1 MKIPKTEMRNPDSM
15 HMDRMETAD
24 MARLVITAN
33 YDAVRAAEQAVSAIA
48 EAVDA
53 IAGAFEIG
61 GRLFYVG
68 AGTSGRL
75 GVLDA
80 AECPPTFGVPY
91 EQVQGIIAGGNE
103 RMFRAGENAED
114 DYAQGCAV
122 IGAHDVTAHDVVV
135 GISSAGNAAY
145 VVGALEAAKER
156 GCVTV
161 GISCNEDAAILRVA
175 AIPIFTDT
183 GAEVLTGSTR
193 LKAGT
198 AQKIVLNTLT
208 TCAMAK
214 TGKVYENMMIN
225 LSPSNEKLRR
235 RVVRIVCEILSCN
248 EQEATARLEAN
259 GWNIRSAVSNAGQA
273 RGAEENARR

>member
-1 MKIPKTEMRNPDSM
+1 MTRARTEMRNPKSM
-15 HMDRMETAD
+15 NMDKMSTEE

-33 YDAVRAAEQAVSAIA
+33 YDAVRAAENAAASIA
-48 EAVDA
+48 KAVDA
-53 IAGAFEIG
+53 IAEAFTAG
-61 GRLFYVG
+61 HRLFYVG

-75 GVLDA
+75 GVIDA

-91 EQVQGIIAGGNE
+91 DRVQGIIAGGKE
-103 RMFRAGENAED
+103 RMFKAGENEED
-114 DYAQGCAV
+114 KYEKGVEAIRENGVEA
-122 IGAHDVTAHDVVV
+122 GDVVV
-135 GISSAGNAAY
+135 GISAAGNAAY
-145 VVGALEAAKER
+145 VVGAIDTAKSL

-161 GISCNEDAAILRVA
+161 GISSNPDTKILNAADIA
-175 AIPIFTDT
+175 IFTDT

-225 LSPSNEKLRR
+225 LAPSNVKLRG
-235 RVVRIVCEILSCN
+235 RVIRIVTEILSCS
-248 EQEATARLEAN
+248 EEEAVARLEAN
-259 GWNIRSAVSNAGQA
+259 EWNIRKTVDAVKKDGSI
-273 RGAEENARR
+273 

>member
-1 MKIPKTEMRNPDSM
+1 MNTPKTEMRNPLSM
-15 HMDRMETAD
+15 HMDRMNTED

-33 YDAVRAAEQAVSAIA
+33 HEAVRAAEDAAPAIA
-48 EAVDA
+48 RAVDA
-53 IAGAFEIG
+53 IADAFENG
-61 GRLFYVG
+61 HRLIYVG

-75 GVLDA
+75 GVIDA

-91 EQVQGIIAGGNE
+91 DMVSGIIAGGKE
-103 RMFRAGENAED
+103 RMFRAGENEED
-114 DYAQGCAV
+114 KYENGCQA
-122 IGAHDVTAHDVVV
+122 IKAHGITAGDVVV
-135 GISSAGNAAY
+135 GISAAGNAAY
-145 VVGALEAAKER
+145 VVGALEEAQKA

-161 GISCNEDAAILRVA
+161 GLTCNDGTAVLRVA
-175 AIPIFTDT
+175 DIPILTDT

-225 LSPSNEKLRR
+225 LSPSNEKLKK
-235 RVVRIVCEILSCN
+235 RVIRIVTEILQC
-248 EQEATARLEAN
+248 EEEEAVKRLNDNQWKIRNTVEA
-259 GWNIRSAVSNAGQA
+259 AGK
-273 RGAEENARR
+273 ETPKC

>member
-1 MKIPKTEMRNPDSM
+1 MPQAKTEMRNPESI
-15 HMDRMETAD
+15 HMDKMSAEE

-33 YDAVRAAEQAVSAIA
+33 YDAVRAAEKAAPSIARAI
-48 EAVDA
+48 DA
-53 IAGAFEIG
+53 IVCAFRQG
-61 GRLFYVG
+61 NRLFYVG

-91 EQVQGIIAGGNE
+91 EQVQGIIAGGRE
-103 RMFRAGENAED
+103 RMFRAGENEED
-114 DYAQGCAV
+114 KYEN
-122 IGAHDVTAHDVVV
+122 GAATVREYGVKRGDVVV
-135 GISSAGNAAY
+135 GISAAGNAAF
-145 VVGALEAAKER
+145 VVGAIEAAKEL

-161 GISCNEDAAILRVA
+161 GLSSNENTAILTA
-175 AIPIFTDT
+175 ADIPIFTDT

-225 LSPSNEKLRR
+225 LAPSNKKLRL
-235 RVVRIVCEILSCN
+235 RVIRITSEILGCEEN
-248 EQEATARLEAN
+248 EAIQYLEAN
-259 GWNIRSAVSNAGQA
+259 DWNIRRAIAAANKEQKDAQ
-273 RGAEENARR
+273 E